1 MTYQT
6 KARKLIISL
15 LTENSGER
23 MSIENIIQ
31 CMGDTAPGKS
41 TVYRQVKALCDE
53 GLIHRFLTEDGGA
66 LYQLAGKSCCSEHL
80 HMKCLG
86 CGLLLHLDESAQTE
100 LCRSTGFVIDD
111 GLSMLY
117 GKCAKCAGR
126 AR

>member
-6 KARKLIISL
+6 RARKLIISL
-15 LTENSGER
+15 LTENPDER

-31 CMGDTAPGKS
+31 RMGEPAPGKS
-41 TVYRQVKALCDE
+41 TVYRQMKTLCDE
-53 GLIHRFLTEDGGA
+53 GLIHRFPTEDGGA

-80 HMKCLG
+80 HLKCID
-86 CGLLLHLDESAQTE
+86 CGLLVHLDESTQTQ

-117 GKCAKCAGR
+117 GKCARCAGR
-126 AR
+126 AK